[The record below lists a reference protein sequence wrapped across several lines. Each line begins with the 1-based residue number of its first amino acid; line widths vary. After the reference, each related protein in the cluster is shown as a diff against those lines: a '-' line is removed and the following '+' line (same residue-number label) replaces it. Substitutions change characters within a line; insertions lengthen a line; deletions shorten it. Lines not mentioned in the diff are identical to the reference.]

1 LFFVF
6 LRANLANFLYI
17 SDLFLTQLIES
28 AMTDLSLYRNI
39 GIFAHVDAGKT
50 TTTERILKLTGKI
63 HKIGEVHEGE
73 STTDFME
80 QEAERGITIQ
90 SAAVSC
96 FWKGHRF
103 NVIDTPGHV
112 DFTVEVYRSLKVLDG
127 GVGVFCGS
135 GGVEPQSETN
145 WRYANDSKVSR
156 LIFVNKLDRI
166 GADFI
171 RVTDQVKK
179 VLGANPLIM
188 TLPIGREDEFV
199 GVVDLLS
206 RKAFIWDET
215 GQPEN
220 YTITDVPADMVDDV
234 EMYREQLV
242 ETACEVDDDLLMAY
256 MEGDMPSDEDVKRC
270 IRKGTLDLVFFPT
283 YCGSAFKNKGMQLLL
298 DAVIEYLPAP
308 TEVNP
313 QPLTDEE
320 GNANGKYAIVSADE
334 PFRALAFKIMD
345 DRFGALTFIRIYSGK
360 LNKGDTIL
368 NSFTGKSERV
378 GRMVEMQ
385 ADERNELSSAQAGDI
400 IAIVGMKNVQTGHT
414 LCDPKHPCT
423 LEAMVF
429 PEPVISISVTPKDKG
444 STEKMGIAIGKM
456 VAEDPTFRV
465 ETDIDSGETILR
477 GMGELHLDIKVD
489 ILRRTYGVD
498 LLVGQPQV
506 AYRETI
512 TLEMEDSY
520 THKKQSGG
528 SGQFGKIDYVIKP
541 GEANTGFTFT
551 SKVVGGN
558 VPKEFFPAI
567 EKGFRS
573 MMGVGPLAGFPVLDV
588 EVTLVDGGFHA
599 VDSSAIAFEIAAK
612 GAFRQS
618 MPKAGPQML
627 EPIMKVDVYSP
638 EDHVGDVIG
647 DLNRRRGMISG
658 QEANVT
664 GVRIKSDVPLSEMF
678 GYISTLR
685 TMTSGRGQFSME
697 FSHYAACPANVA
709 ETVIAKEKEKKAAA
723 AK

>member
-1 LFFVF
+1 
-6 LRANLANFLYI
+6 
-17 SDLFLTQLIES
+17 
-28 AMTDLSLYRNI
+28 MTDLSLYRNI

-63 HKIGEVHEGE
+63 HKTGEVHDGE

-96 FWKGHRF
+96 FWKDHRF

-127 GVGVFCGS
+127 GIGVFCGS

-145 WRYANDSKVSR
+145 WRYANDSEVAR
-156 LIFVNKLDRI
+156 VIFVNKLDRM
-166 GADFI
+166 GADFY
-171 RVTDQVKK
+171 RVVNQIKN
-179 VLGANPLIM
+179 VLGATPLVM
-188 TLPIGREDEFV
+188 TLPIGIEDDFV
-199 GVVDLLS
+199 GVVDVLT
-206 RKAFIWDET
+206 KQAYVWDDT
-215 GQPEN
+215 GLPEN
-220 YTITDVPADMVDDV
+220 YEIQDVPADMVDKV
-234 EMYREQLV
+234 NEYHEMLV
-242 ETACEVDDDLLMAY
+242 ETAVEQDDDLMMAY
-256 MEGDMPSDEDVKRC
+256 MDGEEPSIEDLKRC
-270 IRKGTLDLVFFPT
+270 IREGTRKLDFFPT
-283 YCGSAFKNKGMQLLL
+283 YCGSAFKNKGVQLVL
-298 DAVIEYLPAP
+298 DAVVDYLPDP
-308 TEVNP
+308 TEVDP

-320 GNANGKYAIVSADE
+320 GNETGEHALVSADE
-334 PFRALAFKIMD
+334 PLRALAFKIMD
-345 DRFGALTFIRIYSGK
+345 DRFGALTFVRIYSGK

-368 NSFTGKSERV
+368 NSATGKTERV

-385 ADERNELSSAQAGDI
+385 ADERNELNSAQAGDI

-429 PEPVISISVTPKDKG
+429 PEPVISIAVAPKDKG
-444 STEKMGIAIGKM
+444 ASEKMGIAIGKM
-456 VAEDPTFRV
+456 VAEDPSFRV
-465 ETDIDSGETILR
+465 ETDEDSGETILK

-489 ILRRTYGVD
+489 ILKRTYGVE
-498 LLVGQPQV
+498 LVVGQPQV

-512 TLEMEDSY
+512 TQSVEDSY

-528 SGQFGKIDYVIKP
+528 SGQYGKIDYRIRP
-541 GEANTGFTFT
+541 GEPGSGFKFT
-551 SKVVGGN
+551 STVVGGN

-567 EKGFRS
+567 EKGFKG
-573 MMGVGPLAGFPVLDV
+573 MMEQGTLAGFPVLDV
-588 EVTLVDGGFHA
+588 EVELYDGAYHA

-618 MPKAGPQML
+618 IPKCSPQL
-627 EPIMKVDVYSP
+627 IEPIMKVDVFTP

-647 DLNRRRGMISG
+647 DLNRRRGMIKD
-658 QEANVT
+658 QEAGVT
-664 GVRIKSDVPLSEMF
+664 GVRIKADVPLSEMF
-678 GYISTLR
+678 GYIGHLR

-697 FSHYAACPANVA
+697 FSHYMPCPANVS
-709 ETVIAKEKEKKAAA
+709 ESVIAAEKERQAKK
-723 AK
+723 